1 MEYLNNFT
9 LNDLEFIFMV
19 LKKIL
24 DVNKS
29 NIKSIKKKEC
39 ITKVDIKTLMEY
51 SELEMNLK
59 VIIDKIETL
68 INEKNIS

>member
-1 MEYLNNFT
+1 MNNFT

-24 DVNKS
+24 DANKS
-29 NIKSIKKKEC
+29 NIKFIKKKEC

>member
-24 DVNKS
+24 DANKS

-39 ITKVDIKTLMEY
+39 IAKVDIKTLMEY

>member
-1 MEYLNNFT
+1 MPINQILN
-9 LNDLEFIFMV
+9 LL
-19 LKKIL
+19 
-24 DVNKS
+24 
-29 NIKSIKKKEC
+29 KKKEC